1 VEGQRRAGVT
11 AARLVML
18 ALAVVTGWGAVTA
31 AGPGHARAI
40 ELAGPPAA
48 SVTPAPAP
56 LETVDA
62 ATVVGGE
69 NATGSR
75 AGRTG
80 PASRSQNRLDPRFAT
95 CDGVRAAGLGPYR
108 QGRDTEYAWYVDP
121 DGDGVVCA

>member
-1 VEGQRRAGVT
+1 VEERRRAGVN

-48 SVTPAPAP
+48 IVTAAPAP
-56 LETVDA
+56 LETEDA
-62 ATVVGGE
+62 AAVVGQE
-69 NATGSR
+69 DANGSR
-75 AGRTG
+75 AGRTR
-80 PASRSQNRLDPRFAT
+80 PASRSRDRLDLRFAT
-95 CDGVRAAGLGPYR
+95 CAAVRAAGLGPYQ
-108 QGRDTEYAWYVDP
+108 QGRDAEYAWYADP

>member
-48 SVTPAPAP
+48 VVTAAPAP
-56 LETVDA
+56 LETEDA
-62 ATVVGGE
+62 AAVVGQVG
-69 NATGSR
+69 ATGSR
-75 AGRTG
+75 AQRTR
-80 PASRSQNRLDPRFAT
+80 PASRSQDRLDPRFDT
-95 CDGVRAAGLGPYR
+95 CDAVRAAGRGPYR
-108 QGRDTEYAWYVDP
+108 QGRDAEYAWYADP
-121 DGDGVVCA
+121 DHDGVVCA